1 MDKKI
6 PYGYFIEDLEN
17 ISDTDIRTNLRTS
30 LEKLVPNYTDETIII
45 SREQDFAYIKG
56 YAQCRPR

>member
-17 ISDTDIRTNLRTS
+17 KSDTDIQKNLRTF
-30 LEKLVPNYTDETIII
+30 LEKLAPNYTDEKIVI
-45 SREQDFAYIKG
+45 SREQDFAFIKG
-56 YAQCRPR
+56 YL

>member
-17 ISDTDIRTNLRTS
+17 KSDTDIRKNLRTS
-30 LEKLVPNYTDETIII
+30 LEKLAPNYTDEKIVI
-45 SREQDFAYIKG
+45 SREQDFAFIKG
-56 YAQCRPR
+56 YL